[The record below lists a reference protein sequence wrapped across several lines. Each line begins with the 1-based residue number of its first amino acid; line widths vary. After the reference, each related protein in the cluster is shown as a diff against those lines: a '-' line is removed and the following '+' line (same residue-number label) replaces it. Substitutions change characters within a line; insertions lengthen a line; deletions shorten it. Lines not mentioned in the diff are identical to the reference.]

1 MLLAI
6 DAGNTNVVFGLF
18 EGETKRCQWRAAT
31 RTDRTAD
38 EYAALLT
45 QWLTLEGLTPASVKN
60 VVIASVVPRL
70 LRDLRLLSEKV
81 FHCKPMVVGDEGI
94 VLGIEVKYRKDEIG
108 SDRLADAIAAHVA
121 YKGPLIV
128 IDFGTATTFNVIDA
142 NGNYCG
148 GAIAPGVNL
157 TLEALHAAAAKLP
170 RITVEEPER
179 TIGLDTVSAMN
190 SGIYWGYIGLIEGL
204 TARIKAELGGA
215 SKIKVVATGG
225 LAPLFAHGTKVVDHV
240 DPDLTLRG
248 LVEIFRRNARVA
260 SKG

>member
-1 MLLAI
+1 MLLTI

-18 EGETKRCQWRAAT
+18 EGDTKRCQWRAAT

-45 QWLTLEGLTPASVKN
+45 QWLTLEGLTPSSIKN

-81 FHCKPMVVGDEGI
+81 FRCRPMVVGEEGI
-94 VLGIEVKYRKDEIG
+94 ALGIEVKYRKDEIG
-108 SDRLADAIAAHVA
+108 SDRLADAIAAHVT

-128 IDFGTATTFNVIDA
+128 IDFGTATTFNVVDE

-170 RITVEEPER
+170 RITIEEPKR

-204 TARIKAELGGA
+204 TARIKAELGLT

-248 LVEIFRRNARVA
+248 LVEIFRRNARAA
-260 SKG
+260 SKT